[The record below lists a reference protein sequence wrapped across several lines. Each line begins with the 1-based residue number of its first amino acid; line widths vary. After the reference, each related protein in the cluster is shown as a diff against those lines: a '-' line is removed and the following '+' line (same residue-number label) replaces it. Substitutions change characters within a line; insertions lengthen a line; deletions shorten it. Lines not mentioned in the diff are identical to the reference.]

1 MPSPTERTADAGK
14 SPIDLSPWRAN
25 VYHSMA
31 TEECAICGDS
41 VPFATTTHVLV
52 NPKHVEG
59 VADHYVCRP
68 CYDEHLEG
76 LFAAVSDEEDV
87 AEPLGMGDDDAAENG
102 DGDTVADD
110 AGTVDAS
117 PE

>member
-1 MPSPTERTADAGK
+1 
-14 SPIDLSPWRAN
+14 
-25 VYHSMA
+25 MA

-76 LFAAVSDEEDV
+76 LFVALEAEDGAAADDEDGNDLAVNVVDERSEDGAHGERPEGNDRTETAGV
-87 AEPLGMGDDDAAENG
+87 GRD
-102 DGDTVADD
+102 DGDRLDPS
-110 AGTVDAS
+110 AS
-117 PE
+117 E

>member
-1 MPSPTERTADAGK
+1 
-14 SPIDLSPWRAN
+14 
-25 VYHSMA
+25 MA

-52 NPKHVEG
+52 NPKHEDG

-76 LFAAVSDEEDV
+76 LFVALESDADEEGN
-87 AEPLGMGDDDAAENG
+87 EGDDDLEVNVVEDKNRAAEPTPVPSE
-102 DGDTVADD
+102 DGEEAFDRDT
-110 AGTVDAS
+110 
-117 PE
+117 PR

>member
-1 MPSPTERTADAGK
+1 
-14 SPIDLSPWRAN
+14 
-25 VYHSMA
+25 MA
-31 TEECAICGDS
+31 TEECAICGDT

-76 LFAAVSDEEDV
+76 LFAALEGDEDESAPAVDLDAEDADEE
-87 AEPLGMGDDDAAENG
+87 P
-102 DGDTVADD
+102 
-110 AGTVDAS
+110 VDPNTS
-117 PE
+117 S

>member
-1 MPSPTERTADAGK
+1 
-14 SPIDLSPWRAN
+14 
-25 VYHSMA
+25 MA
-31 TEECAICGDS
+31 TEECAICGES

-76 LFAAVSDEEDV
+76 LFAALESSAEDEGESEAGADDLEVNVVEDRERATEATAV
-87 AEPLGMGDDDAAENG
+87 PREDG
-102 DGDTVADD
+102 DGALDRD
-110 AGTVDAS
+110 ATR
-117 PE
+117 